1 MESKED
7 VLQFVLD
14 YIAERTSRTVVKT
27 WFAGTKM
34 TGLTEGKAVICVP
47 APFKRDILRQRYT
60 EPVQE
65 ALQELFG
72 VPVQAEFITEDEEP
86 QAQPETEKVCGSGGI
101 PYYREHYIFDRFVVG
116 KSNDMAYGAARNV
129 ADKPGGDYN
138 PLFIYGGSGL
148 GKTHLLYAI
157 ANQLRVQRPELRVLD
172 FTGEMFTNELA
183 TAIRQGTTLAFRE
196 KYRTADVILCDD
208 IQFIEGKDFSQE
220 EFFHTF
226 NALHQVSGQIV
237 VTSDRP
243 PKHLPLLE
251 ERLRTRFDA
260 GLIVDV
266 QTPNFE
272 TRMAIVK
279 STAAYMGLRLGDDV
293 TVYTAQSV
301 TNNVRQLE
309 GFVKKMAA
317 YRDIMGN
324 VSLEDAQRA
333 MNEIVETH
341 PGLRPTPD
349 YVLGKV
355 CEYYRAEKSD
365 VLGKGRQAQ
374 LVQVRQVGMY
384 IVRKMTDISLQ
395 AVGDFFNR
403 DHSTVMH
410 GVEKIEKD
418 RAANPALDTE
428 ITEIMENIRAV

>member
-1 MESKED
+1 MESRED

-14 YIAERTSRTVVKT
+14 YMAERTSRTVVKA
-27 WFAGTKM
+27 WFSETEM
-34 TGLTEGKAVICVP
+34 VGLTESGAVIRTP
-47 APFKRDILRQRYT
+47 APFKRDILRERYA
-60 EPVQE
+60 EPVRE
-65 ALQELFG
+65 ALRELFG
-72 VPVQAEFITEDEEP
+72 VPMDVDFIAGDDP
-86 QAQPETEKVCGSGGI
+86 APDPGQPEKSGCGGV
-101 PYYREHYIFDRFVVG
+101 PYYRQQYTFDRFVVG

-129 ADKPGGDYN
+129 ADNPGGDYN
-138 PLFIYGGSGL
+138 PLFLYGGSGL
-148 GKTHLLYAI
+148 GKTHLLFAI

-172 FTGEMFTNELA
+172 FTGEIFTNELA
-183 TAIRQGTTLAFRE
+183 TAIRQGTTPAFRE

-260 GLIVDV
+260 GLLVDV
-266 QTPNFE
+266 QSPDFE

-279 STAAYMGLRLGDDV
+279 STAARTGLRLGDDV
-293 TVYTAQSV
+293 IVYIAQSV

-309 GFVKKMAA
+309 GFVKKMTA
-317 YRDIMGN
+317 YRDMMGN
-324 VSLEDAQRA
+324 VSLEGAQKA
-333 MNEIVETH
+333 LNEIVEKH

-355 CEYYRAEKSD
+355 CEYYRADKSD
-365 VLGKGRQAQ
+365 VLGKGRQAR

-395 AVGDFFNR
+395 GVGDFFNR
-403 DHSTVMH
+403 DHSTVLY
-410 GVEKIEKD
+410 GVEKMERD
-418 RAANPALDTE
+418 RDSNPALDTE
-428 ITEIMENIRAV
+428 ITEIMENIRSV